1 MEQSPIKPKRLPP
14 GGTIG
19 VIAPAGKVDLNDLNL
34 GVVSLEQAGFKVILG
49 NHITKTERY
58 FAGADRERA
67 DDLFKMM
74 QNESV
79 DAVFCARGGSGSAR
93 IIPYIDEIK
102 LHPLAEVIPP
112 KIFVGCSD
120 ITTLLLYLS
129 KKHGFVTFHGPMV
142 ATQLGLTVDVVPPSP
157 LEYLL
162 KVLLGECIEM
172 RAPNLTA
179 LKSGRADG
187 ILTGG
192 CLTLLCTTI
201 GTDYEMDT
209 KDKLL
214 FVEDIAEAPYR
225 IDRMLNY
232 LKTLKKFDHIRGLIV
247 GQMPDCSPDLL
258 PEMILET
265 LADFDFP
272 ILFSFP
278 SGHGDALFTLPFG
291 TPVRMDAD
299 EKAVTLLSPAVSFE

>member
-1 MEQSPIKPKRLPP
+1 MNTMNQSLIKPNQLSP

-19 VIAPAGKVDLNDLNL
+19 IIAPAGNVSLADLNR
-34 GVVSLEQAGFKVILG
+34 GVATLQQSGFKVVLG
-49 NHITKTERY
+49 NHIKKNHRY
-58 FAGADRERA
+58 FAGSDRERA
-67 DDLFKMM
+67 DDFLEMM

-93 IIPYIDEIK
+93 IIPYIEEIK
-102 LHPLAEVIPP
+102 LLSP

-120 ITTLLLYLS
+120 ITTLLVYLS
-129 KKHGFVTFHGPMV
+129 QKHGFVTFHGPMV
-142 ATQLGLTVDVVPPSP
+142 ATPSFQISAS

-162 KVLLGECIEM
+162 KVLSGDM
-172 RAPNLTA
+172 VTMHAPSLSA
-179 LKSGRADG
+179 LKQGCAKG

-201 GTDYEMDT
+201 GTEYEMDT

-247 GQMPDCSPDLL
+247 GQMPDCQPELL
-258 PEMILET
+258 PEIILET
-265 LADFDFP
+265 LSDFDFP

-278 SGHGDALFTLPFG
+278 SGHGESLFTLPFG
-291 TPVRMDAD
+291 TLIQMNANDPSIA
-299 EKAVTLLSPAVSFE
+299 LLSPAVSE